1 MKQYHVLV
9 TGFEI
14 SKSNREGKSVGT
26 TNLRH
31 YRYDI
36 ETHTLKQD
44 GGAWKVYRGNDF
56 VAAYPVNACMILSE
70 DVDEKER

>member
-14 SKSNREGKSVGT
+14 SKNNREGKTVGT

-31 YRYDI
+31 YRYDVD
-36 ETHTLKQD
+36 THTLKQET
-44 GGAWKVYRGNDF
+44 GAWKVYKGNEF
-56 VAAYPVNACMILSE
+56 VAAYPVNAAMILTE
-70 DVDEKER
+70 EVEEK